1 MTFEQYIKALQGYL
15 EDYPETGKLEVVCS
29 GDDEGNDFRP
39 IHYLPI
45 HGNFDGDYTFIPHT
59 EFAEVNDYE
68 GSDLSEKDINA
79 ICIN

>member
-1 MTFEQYIKALQGYL
+1 MKFKQYIAMLQHFA
-15 EDYPETGKLEVVCS
+15 DKHPETLDLLVVCS

-39 IHYLPI
+39 VHYSPI
-45 HGNFDGDYTFIPHT
+45 HGMFDGDYTFIPHT